1 MNKPNIFTKMIF
13 LYMILQKIT
22 QILENASIKSY

>member
-1 MNKPNIFTKMIF
+1 MNKPNIITKMIF